1 MAEVGLEGFET
12 TVWLGLYGPRE
23 MPQPVIDTVVSALQT
38 ALKDPLVTERFA
50 DLATTPASAEE
61 ATPEGLLA
69 TQEAEVAKWK
79 DLIEAAGLQAN

>member
-1 MAEVGLEGFET
+1 MRG
-12 TVWLGLYGPRE
+12 R
-23 MPQPVIDTVVSALQT
+23 VVAGAGHDQNAVL
-38 ALKDPLVTERFA
+38 ARADNAVTERFA

-61 ATPEGLLA
+61 ATPQGLLA